1 MPPIP
6 ADQVKPL
13 TEYDDEGGKAITFFF
28 LFFNILIFLKHINEC
43 YFILVKLDGSPSMR
57 GRGRGGRRRG
67 RGRGKSYCFAI
78 ITLQNN
84 I

>member
-13 TEYDDEGGKAITFFF
+13 TEYDYEGGKTIT
-28 LFFNILIFLKHINEC
+28 LCLILIFLKHINEC
-43 YFILVKLDGSPSMR
+43 YFILVELEGSPSMR

-67 RGRGKSYCFAI
+67 RGRGKTYCFV
-78 ITLQNN
+78 ITLENH

>member
-13 TEYDDEGGKAITFFF
+13 TEYDYEGGKAITFW
-28 LFFNILIFLKHINEC
+28 LVLIFLKHVNEC
-43 YFILVKLDGSPSMR
+43 YFILVELEGSPSMR

-67 RGRGKSYCFAI
+67 RGRGK
-78 ITLQNN
+78 TLEND
-84 I
+84 IYLFFF